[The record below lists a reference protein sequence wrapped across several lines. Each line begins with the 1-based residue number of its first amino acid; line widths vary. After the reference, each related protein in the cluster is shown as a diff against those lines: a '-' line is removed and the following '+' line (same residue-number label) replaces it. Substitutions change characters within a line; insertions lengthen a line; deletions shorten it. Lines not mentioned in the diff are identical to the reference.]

1 MLASLVPSR
10 GDLFGGIS
18 AGIVALPLC
27 LAFGAISGLGPE
39 AGLYG
44 AIAAGIL
51 AAIFG
56 GSQVLVTGPTNP
68 MTLVAATVVAA
79 NTPPG
84 GTINLPVVMTAFLLA
99 GALQVLL
106 GVLRLGGFVR
116 YVPYP
121 VISGFMS
128 GIGVIIIIQQLY
140 PIVGAE
146 APSSNA
152 VAILGSLSML
162 PGKHPVARRA
172 ARPGDLC
179 DPSTSAAVH
188 AEGAGLAGCADRG
201 DRHLGCPG
209 GRRAADWRHSRR
221 AAGIGGSGPD
231 IRPSPA
237 RRVGG
242 GSARAARC
250 NRHAAERAA
259 RRQPHQISPRQQ
271 PGAHRPGDR
280 QHGRGSG
287 RRPTGRRRKHPDHRQ
302 HRSGR
307 QDPAVRGDPWA
318 VPACC
323 AARAFRPGQYIPNAV
338 LAGILVGAG
347 LGCIDFRGLSHIAKV
362 PRSDAAVLVIVFAL
376 TVFAGL
382 IVAVAVG
389 LVIASF
395 VFMKKVAD
403 ICERQTAISLL
414 ADEPWADEIDIPAD
428 LRHRLLIKHVEGPLF
443 FGFAR
448 GFLNIAASAAGGRLL
463 VLRMDRVSLMDQ
475 SGAYAL
481 QDALVNLASSGM
493 RIVLVGLPV
502 AQRDILE
509 AIHVIP
515 DLVPTKDLFA
525 DFAELK
531 GGAAQPAGG
540 DPSEGEGCH
549 VAPRL
554 KSVRGE
560 TSLGMMWMSPVNGCS
575 FADAGARTGKMPARR
590 ARPAAGPSGPEGG
603 AQRAH
608 TAVHARCVARIIKL
622 APRHAAL
629 LDDLPATRCR
639 GAPNWGL
646 SRPRR
651 GLIDA

>member
-10 GDLFGGIS
+10 GDVFGGIS

-56 GSQVLVTGPTNP
+56 GSKVLVTGPTNP

-84 GTINLPVVMTAFLLA
+84 GTINLAVVMTAFLLA

-162 PGKHPVARRA
+162 PGKILWPVALLGLTTFAIIQLLPRLTRKVPASLVALILVTAISVALGVDAPRMGAIPAGLPALVIPDLTFDQLPLVASVA
-172 ARPGDLC
+172 AQLALLGAIDTLL
-179 DPSTSAAVH
+179 SALLADSLTKSHHDSNRELIGQGIGNMGAALVGGLP
-188 AEGAGLAGCADRG
+188 GAGANIRTIVNIEAGGKTRLSGVIHGLFLLAVL
-201 DRHLGCPG
+201 LGL
-209 GRRAADWRHSRR
+209 
-221 AAGIGGSGPD
+221 SGLV
-231 IRPSPA
+231 S
-237 RRVGG
+237 
-242 GSARAARC
+242 
-250 NRHAAERAA
+250 
-259 RRQPHQISPRQQ
+259 
-271 PGAHRPGDR
+271 
-280 QHGRGSG
+280 
-287 RRPTGRRRKHPDHRQ
+287 
-302 HRSGR
+302 
-307 QDPAVRGDPWA
+307 
-318 VPACC
+318 
-323 AARAFRPGQYIPNAV
+323 YIPNAV

-382 IVAVAVG
+382 IIAVAAG

-403 ICERQTAISLL
+403 ICERQTAISPLG
-414 ADEPWADEIDIPAD
+414 DEPWADEIDIPAR
-428 LRHRLLIKHVEGPLF
+428 LRNRLLVKHVEGPLF
-443 FGFAR
+443 FGFAS
-448 GFLNIAASAAGGRLL
+448 GFLKIAASAAGGRLL

-481 QDALVNLASSGM
+481 QDALVNLTSSGV
-493 RIVLVGLPV
+493 RVVLVGLPV

-509 AIHVIP
+509 AIHVVP
-515 DLVPTKDLFA
+515 DLVPAKDMFA
-525 DFAELK
+525 DFPTLK
-531 GGAAQPAGG
+531 AALPNLLV
-540 DPSEGEGCH
+540 EI
-549 VAPRL
+549 
-554 KSVRGE
+554 
-560 TSLGMMWMSPVNGCS
+560 
-575 FADAGARTGKMPARR
+575 GAREK
-590 ARPAAGPSGPEGG
+590 G
-603 AQRAH
+603 AVSH
-608 TAVHARCVARIIKL
+608 L
-622 APRHAAL
+622 A
-629 LDDLPATRCR
+629 
-639 GAPNWGL
+639 
-646 SRPRR
+646 
-651 GLIDA
+651 

>member
-10 GDLFGGIS
+10 GDVFGGIS

-56 GSQVLVTGPTNP
+56 GSKVLVTGPTNP

-84 GTINLPVVMTAFLLA
+84 GTINLAVVMTAFLLG

-140 PIVGAE
+140 PVVGAE

-162 PGKHPVARRA
+162 PGKILWPVALLGLATFAIPQLLPRLTRKVPASLVALIVVTAVSVVLGVDAPRMSAIPAGLPPLVIPDLTFDQVPLVASVTAQLALLGAIDTLLSALLADSLTKSHHDSNRELIGQGIGNIGA
-172 ARPGDLC
+172 ALVGGLP
-179 DPSTSAAVH
+179 
-188 AEGAGLAGCADRG
+188 GAGANIRTIVNIEAGGKTRLSGVIHGLFLLAVL
-201 DRHLGCPG
+201 LGV
-209 GRRAADWRHSRR
+209 
-221 AAGIGGSGPD
+221 SGLV
-231 IRPSPA
+231 S
-237 RRVGG
+237 
-242 GSARAARC
+242 
-250 NRHAAERAA
+250 
-259 RRQPHQISPRQQ
+259 
-271 PGAHRPGDR
+271 
-280 QHGRGSG
+280 
-287 RRPTGRRRKHPDHRQ
+287 
-302 HRSGR
+302 
-307 QDPAVRGDPWA
+307 
-318 VPACC
+318 
-323 AARAFRPGQYIPNAV
+323 YIPNAV

-362 PRSDAAVLVIVFAL
+362 PRSDAAVLVIVLAL

-382 IVAVAVG
+382 IVAVAAG

-403 ICERQTAISLL
+403 ICERQTAISPL
-414 ADEPWADEIDIPAD
+414 ADEPWADEIDIPSD
-428 LRHRLLIKHVEGPLF
+428 LRNRLLVKHVEGPLF

-448 GFLNIAASAAGGRLL
+448 GFLNIALSAAGGRLL

-481 QDALVNLASSGM
+481 QDALVNLTSSGV
-493 RIVLVGLPV
+493 RVVLVGLPV

-515 DLVPTKDLFA
+515 ELVPTNDLFA
-525 DFAELK
+525 DFRTLK
-531 GGAAQPAGG
+531 AALPNLLVEIRGREVWSSSGPPGA
-540 DPSEGEGCH
+540 H
-549 VAPRL
+549 VAG
-554 KSVRGE
+554 VG
-560 TSLGMMWMSPVNGCS
+560 
-575 FADAGARTGKMPARR
+575 
-590 ARPAAGPSGPEGG
+590 
-603 AQRAH
+603 
-608 TAVHARCVARIIKL
+608 
-622 APRHAAL
+622 
-629 LDDLPATRCR
+629 
-639 GAPNWGL
+639 
-646 SRPRR
+646 
-651 GLIDA
+651 